1 MLATMLT
8 LLPIF
13 TSSMVINRITT
24 TDDRELTYVSLAGGA
39 DIYISG
45 VGLGTPFRPPT
56 IFVGPTTCDVQSFT
70 SSNTRIHC
78 VLNGD
83 LLPAPPGRS
92 VRHLDHQSVVR
103 VGRRDVEAGDFR
115 MLKLYAVPYGVT
127 ARQLREGGRH
137 ADCWHVGG
145 TNHDCFVR
153 VDASGTPRLEKV
165 LTPALQPGGLLRV
178 AGQGV
183 DGGLRGEAKV
193 KARLVQAGGG
203 QAIGCNSR
211 YADDPT
217 NALAHSD
224 ATSFSCRL
232 DASAAS
238 LSGFFDLK
246 LKVLAND
253 RGDAYAAQATSKQ
266 LDVAGGA
273 TFDAEV
279 LPRIASVA
287 PRSGSAAGGTDLTV
301 AGSGFGSN
309 KTAIRA
315 SSAAPTAPL
324 AELSEQ
330 PHVPDR
336 AAEAP
341 TRRRRRRGCAGARR
355 ARRALAPRRGRRRR
369 RRRRRV
375 RHTGVGAVA
384 DAAVDDRRLVRVAV
398 RLRRHL
404 HRPRR
409 RRRRHAPLERRR
421 GRGGDRGAGG
431 RERRRPH
438 LGRVACVAARRG
450 GVARR
455 RRLSQGVAGGGRPL
469 LSDAR
474 VRRRRRRHAVGA
486 RVHTPLAP
494 PSLMPAARR
503 GCARRTRARATRSPA
518 RPRVARR
525 STRSPQSRASP
536 RTAPL
541 WAARRARARQRRRS
555 PPGRDTRQ
563 RAPRGDA
570 RAPRR
575 RRGLPG
581 RVRSQALLRLV
592 RWTVRAYYKGQ
603 PCVASVERYKD
614 GYVCQTARH
623 VGLYEPAYAM
633 ASCAEYGDPYL
644 GSGAV
649 RHDVQRLTLSQ
660 DSAQWL
666 EQRIVF
672 EAIECPGTYSC
683 LGGTVRITHGG
694 AKSAP
699 INIRNPSDADVK
711 NAFAPLAD
719 GWYAEAGLAAAVDCD
734 SGVSCNNTHVTW
746 VVKLR
751 VAWDACGTPARRAAP
766 WVPVPREGH
775 DHPRRHI
782 RRSRLVLGRR
792 RLPE

>member
-1 MLATMLT
+1 M
-8 LLPIF
+8 
-13 TSSMVINRITT
+13 SK
-24 TDDRELTYVSLAGGA
+24 
-39 DIYISG
+39 
-45 VGLGTPFRPPT
+45 
-56 IFVGPTTCDVQSFT
+56 
-70 SSNTRIHC
+70 
-78 VLNGD
+78 
-83 LLPAPPGRS
+83 
-92 VRHLDHQSVVR
+92 
-103 VGRRDVEAGDFR
+103 AGDFR

-153 VDASGTPRLEKV
+153 VDASGTPRLERV

-203 QAIGCNSR
+203 QSIGCNSR

-309 KTAIRA
+309 KTAIRVVVGGA
-315 SSAAPTAPL
+315 HCAVT
-324 AELSEQ
+324 ELSERSLTCRIEALSADAPSAAARLASAPGERGVRWRHGEGDGGDVVVDAFATPAWAPSPTQ
-330 PHVPDR
+330 PSTIDGWFESPCDCDV
-336 AAEAP
+336 
-341 TRRRRRRGCAGARR
+341 TFTVRGGGAGATLRWSGGEG
-355 ARRALAPRRGRRRR
+355 AAANEVLAAVSGGGPPQPSGLRGRSPRRGGAPPRSLARCRWRRAS
-369 RRRRRV
+369 
-375 RHTGVGAVA
+375 RHFLSLAC
-384 DAAVDDRRLVRVAV
+384 AA
-398 RLRRHL
+398 
-404 HRPRR
+404 
-409 RRRRHAPLERRR
+409 
-421 GRGGDRGAGG
+421 GAGG
-431 RERRRPH
+431 
-438 LGRVACVAARRG
+438 C
-450 GVARR
+450 
-455 RRLSQGVAGGGRPL
+455 
-469 LSDAR
+469 
-474 VRRRRRRHAVGA
+474 AVGA

-503 GCARRTRARATRSPA
+503 LAARAAHSSTCDTITSAAACCAAVDAITTEPCVPA
-518 RPRVARR
+518 EGA
-525 STRSPQSRASP
+525 
-536 RTAPL
+536 L
-541 WAARRARARQRRRS
+541 WAARHARASEAAKPANVPYQAAC
-555 PPGRDTRQ
+555 P
-563 RAPRGDA
+563 A
-570 RAPRR
+570 RR
-575 RRGLPG
+575 RRTPLADGVGCPDVSDRKHCCASSDG
-581 RVRSQALLRLV
+581 RSE
-592 RWTVRAYYKGQ
+592 AYYKGQ

-633 ASCAEYGDPYL
+633 ASCAEFGDPYL

-751 VAWDACGTPARRAAP
+751 VAWDACGRQRDAP
-766 WVPVPREGH
+766 LLGFQCH
-775 DHPRRHI
+775 AKGGDHPRRH
-782 RRSRLVLGRR
+782 SALRLVLGRR